1 MEHSRIKKRNVALIE
16 KCVMSSIGI
25 ESLFRKFAGNPYKL
39 HTYTSQ
45 ESFQDA
51 MSRISFAAVIFSFS
65 AMRSERREGLS
76 CLTELAIKFPRTRRL
91 VIADDDI
98 EEFAFD
104 LNEFFKTNES
114 GKFVHDTLEIFHQE
128 LFLSLNGVRQAT
140 DRLNNQ
146 WYINQSRTLS
156 PTEREILRFMSR
168 GYSMTQI
175 AEQLKRNIKTIRA
188 HKFNVMSKLGVSS
201 DAGLL
206 EAADILLCMR
216 HCEASNVLHPY

>member
-25 ESLFRKFAGNPYKL
+25 ESLFRKFAGTPYKL

-98 EEFAFD
+98 EA
-104 LNEFFKTNES
+104 
-114 GKFVHDTLEIFHQE
+114 
-128 LFLSLNGVRQAT
+128 
-140 DRLNNQ
+140 
-146 WYINQSRTLS
+146 
-156 PTEREILRFMSR
+156 
-168 GYSMTQI
+168 
-175 AEQLKRNIKTIRA
+175 
-188 HKFNVMSKLGVSS
+188 
-201 DAGLL
+201 
-206 EAADILLCMR
+206 
-216 HCEASNVLHPY
+216 

>member
-16 KCVMSSIGI
+16 KCVMSRIGI

-45 ESFQDA
+45 E
-51 MSRISFAAVIFSFS
+51 SFS

-98 EEFAFD
+98 EARLIGSLSPSPLD
-104 LNEFFKTNES
+104 GVLSKAS
-114 GKFVHDTLEIFHQE
+114 TLEIFHQE

-140 DRLNNQ
+140 DRLTNQ

>member
-16 KCVMSSIGI
+16 KCVMSRIGI

-65 AMRSERREGLS
+65 AMLRSARREGLS

-98 EEFAFD
+98 EARLIGSLSPSPLD
-104 LNEFFKTNES
+104 GVLSKAS
-114 GKFVHDTLEIFHQE
+114 TLEIFHQE

-146 WYINQSRTLS
+146 WYIK
-156 PTEREILRFMSR
+156 PKPDVKPDGE
-168 GYSMTQI
+168 
-175 AEQLKRNIKTIRA
+175 RNIALYVAWLLNDTNCRA
-188 HKFNVMSKLGVSS
+188 
-201 DAGLL
+201 A
-206 EAADILLCMR
+206 
-216 HCEASNVLHPY
+216 

>member
-98 EEFAFD
+98 EA
-104 LNEFFKTNES
+104 
-114 GKFVHDTLEIFHQE
+114 
-128 LFLSLNGVRQAT
+128 
-140 DRLNNQ
+140 RL
-146 WYINQSRTLS
+146 IGSLS
-156 PTEREILRFMSR
+156 PSPLD
-168 GYSMTQI
+168 GY
-175 AEQLKRNIKTIRA
+175 
-188 HKFNVMSKLGVSS
+188 
-201 DAGLL
+201 
-206 EAADILLCMR
+206 
-216 HCEASNVLHPY
+216 

>member
-1 MEHSRIKKRNVALIE
+1 M
-16 KCVMSSIGI
+16 
-25 ESLFRKFAGNPYKL
+25 FAGKK
-39 HTYTSQ
+39 
-45 ESFQDA
+45 
-51 MSRISFAAVIFSFS
+51 S
-65 AMRSERREGLS
+65 AQIREIL
-76 CLTELAIKFPRTRRL
+76 I
-91 VIADDDI
+91 
-98 EEFAFD
+98 
-104 LNEFFKTNES
+104 NES
-114 GKFVHDTLEIFHQE
+114 AWEEMTC
-128 LFLSLNGVRQAT
+128 LFAPS
-140 DRLNNQ
+140 
-146 WYINQSRTLS
+146 LS

>member
-51 MSRISFAAVIFSFS
+51 
-65 AMRSERREGLS
+65 
-76 CLTELAIKFPRTRRL
+76 
-91 VIADDDI
+91 
-98 EEFAFD
+98 
-104 LNEFFKTNES
+104 
-114 GKFVHDTLEIFHQE
+114 
-128 LFLSLNGVRQAT
+128 
-140 DRLNNQ
+140 
-146 WYINQSRTLS
+146 
-156 PTEREILRFMSR
+156 MSR

-216 HCEASNVLHPY
+216 HCETSNVLHPY

>member
-45 ESFQDA
+45 E
-51 MSRISFAAVIFSFS
+51 
-65 AMRSERREGLS
+65 
-76 CLTELAIKFPRTRRL
+76 
-91 VIADDDI
+91 
-98 EEFAFD
+98 
-104 LNEFFKTNES
+104 
-114 GKFVHDTLEIFHQE
+114 
-128 LFLSLNGVRQAT
+128 SLNGVRQAT

>member
-1 MEHSRIKKRNVALIE
+1 MA
-16 KCVMSSIGI
+16 C
-25 ESLFRKFAGNPYKL
+25 LFAKSWLARF
-39 HTYTSQ
+39 
-45 ESFQDA
+45 
-51 MSRISFAAVIFSFS
+51 
-65 AMRSERREGLS
+65 SERCHDCANFLLS
-76 CLTELAIKFPRTRRL
+76 VRSLPDARHLLTFSRL
-91 VIADDDI
+91 SPFRAKR
-98 EEFAFD
+98 F
-104 LNEFFKTNES
+104 
-114 GKFVHDTLEIFHQE
+114 
-128 LFLSLNGVRQAT
+128 RQAT

-216 HCEASNVLHPY
+216 HCETSNVLHPY

>member
-91 VIADDDI
+91 VIADDDTH
-98 EEFAFD
+98 
-104 LNEFFKTNES
+104 LSNGTGVTVVNK
-114 GKFVHDTLEIFHQE
+114 LE
-128 LFLSLNGVRQAT
+128 GVMG
-140 DRLNNQ
+140 D
-146 WYINQSRTLS
+146 QSRTL
-156 PTEREILRFMSR
+156 M
-168 GYSMTQI
+168 
-175 AEQLKRNIKTIRA
+175 
-188 HKFNVMSKLGVSS
+188 
-201 DAGLL
+201 
-206 EAADILLCMR
+206 
-216 HCEASNVLHPY
+216 